1 MSSMASCTK
10 AEFVKADSLFENFA
24 SDSISINGKMHPSSM
39 IWRMVLLIFAVFCQK
54 FAFFF

>member
-1 MSSMASCTK
+1 MASCTK

-39 IWRMVLLIFAVFCQK
+39 I
-54 FAFFF
+54 